1 MLKDRKNFAAGGFVL
16 AEEEEME
23 SEEETE
29 DWWQAVLKMMHE
41 INFVIKSSTHPI
53 EGI

>member
-16 AEEEEME
+16 AEEEEEME

-29 DWWQAVLKMMHE
+29 D
-41 INFVIKSSTHPI
+41 
-53 EGI
+53 